1 MRNPLQDKLA
11 GLGLEHDR
19 IEGFLERW
27 RAVQPHGVACI
38 DSDHSISWSELGDL
52 VDRAARRLHQAGVR
66 AGDCVALL
74 APPSADFLV
83 SFLAS
88 MRVDATWLGLNPK
101 YTRRELEEVLRDAQ
115 PRLVLA
121 RRRIAD
127 RDYTADLEAVQQD
140 IAVAGGRL
148 IWLERNAAGSVSRDL
163 LETGDLSALPFS
175 ATDIPSNP
183 IAALVYTS
191 GTTGKPKAARL
202 THRGLIRAALVRS
215 TVWDVAPLRLVH
227 NVPINHVGGLG
238 DLNCTAI
245 VAGGTQVFLERFSA
259 ATTLQAI
266 ARHGVT
272 YWYQAP
278 TMFELCLSAPE
289 AADVDWSSLQAAI
302 WSGGHPSDALVA
314 QLAAVAPRIGV
325 DYSMTESI
333 GPITLTPLWAN
344 GGYDGGVG
352 WPDPGRQLGI
362 VAADG
367 TVCAAAGQ
375 IGEVVVRD
383 EWMFDGYREGQNT
396 VESRDGW
403 FRTGDLATFDER
415 GVWRLVGRSKEMF
428 KSGGYNVYPR
438 EVEFVLETIPG
449 VLSAAVVA
457 VPDALYGEVGVA
469 FVAVTDTIRPYTLGA
484 LCRDLLANYKVPKRF
499 EIVEALPMLP
509 IGKVDKQTLRARA
522 RELMQ

>member
-1 MRNPLQDKLA
+1 MHNPLQDRLA
-11 GLGLEHDR
+11 GLRLEHDR
-19 IEGFLERW
+19 IEGYLDHW

-38 DSDHSISWSELGDL
+38 DGDHSISWGELGDL
-52 VDRAARRLHQAGVR
+52 VDRAARRLHRAGVR

-83 SFLAS
+83 SFLAC
-88 MRVDATWLGLNPK
+88 MRLDATWLGLNPK
-101 YTRRELEEVLRDAQ
+101 YARRELQEVLRDAR

-121 RRRIAD
+121 RRCIAD
-127 RDYTADLEAVQQD
+127 RDYTADFDAIEWDLA
-140 IAVAGGRL
+140 AAGDRVV
-148 IWLERNAAGSVSRDL
+148 WLERSSVSSVSADL
-163 LETGDLSALPFS
+163 VEAGDPLASLLSAIG
-175 ATDIPSNP
+175 IPSNP

-191 GTTGKPKAARL
+191 GTTGKPKAAQL

-215 TVWDVAPLRLVH
+215 SVWDVAPLRLVH

-259 ATTLQAI
+259 VATLQAI
-266 ARHGVT
+266 VRHSVT

-289 AADVDWSSLQAAI
+289 AADVDWSCLQAAI
-302 WSGGHPSDALVA
+302 WSGGRPSDALVA

-352 WPDPGRQLGI
+352 WPDPGRRLRI

-367 TVCAAAGQ
+367 TVCTAAGQ
-375 IGEVVVRD
+375 IGEVEVGD
-383 EWMFDGYREGQNT
+383 EWIFAGYREG
-396 VESRDGW
+396 RDSVDCRHGW
-403 FRTGDLATFDER
+403 FRTGDLATFDAR

-438 EVEFVLETIPG
+438 EVELVLESIPG
-449 VLSAAVVA
+449 VLSAAVVE
-457 VPDALYGEVGVA
+457 VPDTLYGEVGVA
-469 FVAVTDTIRPYTLGA
+469 FVSVTDTVRPSTLGD
-484 LCRDLLANYKVPKRF
+484 LCRDRLANYKIPKRF
-499 EIVEALPMLP
+499 EIVAALPMLA
-509 IGKVDKQTLRARA
+509 IGKVDKQALRVRA
-522 RELMQ
+522 QELMQ